1 MSLGRTV
8 GISASATDSDG
19 VDSVAGTPLSAMAA
33 VSAERETTA
42 VDLDCCRDIDAGAN
56 AVAGER
62 RRPIAAAV
70 ARVIESRMVDVRV
83 SEM

>member
-1 MSLGRTV
+1 
-8 GISASATDSDG
+8 
-19 VDSVAGTPLSAMAA
+19 MAA